1 MAQIQESGVGGPRRC
16 PFLVDAIIVKRKA
29 SDRFRN
35 LMAGTQKQKPR
46 NAHFARL
53 EQPRTTT
60 TTLSHQSITTVN

>member
-35 LMAGTQKQKPR
+35 LMAKSKSPEMCILRALNNPERPR
-46 NAHFARL
+46 
-53 EQPRTTT
+53 P
-60 TTLSHQSITTVN
+60 LSHTSR